1 MLKLFIDSI
10 ADPDRRKAQI
20 INLCSLI
27 LSYFNW
33 NLDSLTL

>member
-27 LSYFNW
+27 LIV
-33 NLDSLTL
+33 T